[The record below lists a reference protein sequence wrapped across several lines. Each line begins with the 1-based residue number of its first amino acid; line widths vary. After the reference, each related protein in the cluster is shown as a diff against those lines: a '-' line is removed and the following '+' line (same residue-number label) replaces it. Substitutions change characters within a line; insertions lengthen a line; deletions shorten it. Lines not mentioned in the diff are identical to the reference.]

1 MRIFFILLLL
11 ISNAISLKRN
21 MLILYNRI
29 VIIALLY
36 AILKSLVCFI
46 EFIRFNR
53 NNMVMSS
60 PMAITISML
69 SLAVLLFFFISIE
82 FFDSNLTKFF

>member
-82 FFDSNLTKFF
+82 